1 MIGCLWFSDLWS
13 LLRQS
18 GPGAEL
24 RAGVLVDVG
33 ECVLDINYA
42 TLEVQHRY
50 PSSSSFMLFGVVT
63 DLWSVYQWE

>member
-1 MIGCLWFSDLWS
+1 MIGCPRFRDLS
-13 LLRQS
+13 PLLRQS
-18 GPGAEL
+18 GLGAEL

-50 PSSSSFMLFGVVT
+50 EWSSSLMLFGVMT